1 MRRERA
7 TRDYHKIIIISG
19 NRAASMALHV
29 SCNEMY
35 TIPLQRKK
43 KNTRDRSVRRVVPP
57 FFYALLL
64 PSCLPQQREDPPH
77 PTPGSDTSDMHRH
90 THARIRGLFRKEKCT
105 PRRPNRTAV
114 SATHLRV

>member
-1 MRRERA
+1 VQWEAEEEEREERMRRERA

-43 KNTRDRSVRRVVPP
+43 KTR
-57 FFYALLL
+57 AI
-64 PSCLPQQREDPPH
+64 
-77 PTPGSDTSDMHRH
+77 G
-90 THARIRGLFRKEKCT
+90 A
-105 PRRPNRTAV
+105 
-114 SATHLRV
+114 